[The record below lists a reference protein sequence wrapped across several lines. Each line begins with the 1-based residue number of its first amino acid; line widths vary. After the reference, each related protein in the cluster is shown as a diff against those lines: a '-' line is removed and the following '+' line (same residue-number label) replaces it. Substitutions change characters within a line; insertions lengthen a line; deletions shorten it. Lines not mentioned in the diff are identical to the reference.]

1 MAEKG
6 LTYKISLL
14 DGISKP
20 IKGIVEKVE
29 TLNRGVLAVT
39 GVGAAFA
46 GATGA
51 ITHFVDENLDALDT
65 IHQLRN
71 VTGETVEY
79 IYELG
84 KVAEVNGSS
93 SEAAQRSIEGLS
105 KVIGEAAKGAGKG
118 AKAFKLYG
126 LSVRNQDGH
135 IKKSNEVIEDLML
148 KMEKMSKQEQIAML
162 SKLGIDPT
170 MIQTLRL
177 GNAELDKQRKYANA
191 LTLGVAT
198 DQSALAAANF
208 KDAMTRLGQVLKAV
222 REYIAVRLAPTIQ
235 NAIELFENWFVAN
248 NELVKESLETAVKV
262 LGKLLSSTF
271 AFFTAVDRVI
281 ASTIGW
287 KNALYGLVGM
297 FAIVKAA
304 SIAAFVSNPITWVAG
319 AIIGLILILDDLFVF
334 MKGGKS
340 YFGEYWQKMFDI
352 IKNNKAEIAL
362 FGGMFLGL
370 VGTVMQVWFKFG
382 TLATGVTKL
391 TGIIKILIPV
401 VRILGLVLKS
411 AFITN
416 PIGLL
421 ITAIVAV
428 GYAIYKLATD
438 FDGVKAAVGEAWD
451 WMTSKCREFYEY
463 AMNTAF
469 VQGIISAFESVS
481 NAVGSAWDWLKSKA
495 IDFVNGLISLIN
507 NLPGVNVDLI
517 ATGADGAQAV
527 AQSVPQPLAT
537 SGAIGG
543 MVTGAQQIPTLNLNP
558 NQATLDSG
566 KTVSKNI
573 KNNSNV
579 QITVNAKTDANPQ
592 EIAREIDK
600 AIKANEFKQREQQQ
614 LAS

>member
-382 TLATGVTKL
+382 KLATRFTQI
-391 TGIIKILIPV
+391 TGKANTLITV
-401 VRILGLVLKS
+401 VRILGMALRS

-416 PIGLL
+416 PIGLV

-428 GYAIYKLATD
+428 GYAIYKLVTD
-438 FDGVKAAVGEAWD
+438 FDGVKAAGEAWD
-451 WMTSKCREFYEY
+451 WMTTKCREFYEY

-543 MVTGAQQIPTLNLNP
+543 MVTGAQQISTLNLNP

-573 KNNSNV
+573 KNSSNV

-592 EIAREIDK
+592 EIAREINHDDRK
-600 AIKANEFKQREQQQ
+600 RA
-614 LAS
+614 LY

>member
-362 FGGMFLGL
+362 LGGLFLGL
-370 VGTVMQVWFKFG
+370 VGPVMQLWFKFG

-391 TGIIKILIPV
+391 TGILKILIPV
-401 VRILGLVLKS
+401 VRILGLALKS

-416 PIGLL
+416 PIGLV

-481 NAVGSAWDWLKSKA
+481 NAVGSAWDWLKNKA
-495 IDFVNGLISLIN
+495 IDFVNGLIKLIN
-507 NLPGVNVDLI
+507 NLPGVNIDLI

-527 AQSVPQPLAT
+527 AQSVPQPIAT
-537 SGAIGG
+537 TGAIGG

-573 KNNSNV
+573 KNSSNV

-592 EIAREIDK
+592 DIAREIDK
-600 AIKANEFKQREQQQ
+600 AMKANEFKQREQQQ
-614 LAS
+614 LAA

>member
-235 NAIELFENWFVAN
+235 NAIELFENWLVAN

-382 TLATGVTKL
+382 KLATRFTQI
-391 TGIIKILIPV
+391 TGKANTLITV
-401 VRILGLVLKS
+401 VRILGVALRS
-411 AFITN
+411 AFMKN
-416 PIGLL
+416 PIGLM

-543 MVTGAQQIPTLNLNP
+543 MVTGAQQISTLNLNP

-573 KNNSNV
+573 KNSSNV
-579 QITVNAKTDANPQ
+579 QITVNAKTGANPQ